1 MRVIP
6 IEEFEIDLD
15 KLRMEEEMMESTSGT
30 LILASILIV
39 GGIVLLVS
47 ASKLKIWKFINN

>member
-47 ASKLKIWKFINN
+47 ASKLRI